1 MKKTSSVYKNSY
13 SSLEVP
19 LRKVSVSIQV
29 TDPELMPVYATPG
42 ASGCDAKAA
51 LKEPVTMVPGQVVL
65 IPTGLKVAVPEGYE
79 IQVRPRSGFAAKHGI
94 SVLNTPGTIDSD
106 YRGEI
111 VVILINHGRESFVIT
126 PKMRIAQLVLA
137 PVVQAEFVLAEESL
151 AGTQR
156 GEGKFGHTGAH

>member
-1 MKKTSSVYKNSY
+1 MYKVP
-13 SSLEVP
+13 VP
-19 LRKVSVSIQV
+19 LQV
-29 TDPELMPVYATPG
+29 TDPELIPLYATPG

-51 LKEPVTMVPGQVVL
+51 IAEPITVEPGRVGL
-65 IPTGLKVAVPEGYE
+65 IPTGLKVAVPDGYE

-94 SVLNTPGTIDSD
+94 TVLNTPGTIDSD

-111 VVILINHGRESFVIT
+111 VVILMNHSDQPFVVT

-137 PVVQAEFVLAEESL
+137 PVVQAEFMVQEEL
-151 AGTQR
+151 IATQR

>member
-1 MKKTSSVYKNSY
+1 M
-13 SSLEVP
+13 
-19 LRKVSVSIQV
+19 RKVPVSVQV
-29 TDPELMPVYATPG
+29 TDPEFMPVYATPG
-42 ASGCDAKAA
+42 ASGSDAKAA
-51 LKEPVTMVPGQVVL
+51 IAEPLAIEPGRVALV
-65 IPTGLKVAVPEGYE
+65 PTGLKVAVPEGYE

-111 VVILINHGRESFVIT
+111 VVILINHGREPFIIT

-137 PVVQAEFVLAEESL
+137 PVVQAEFVLQEELL
-151 AGTQR
+151 AATAR

>member
-1 MKKTSSVYKNSY
+1 MFKI
-13 SSLEVP
+13 P
-19 LRKVSVSIQV
+19 VSIQV
-29 TDPELMPVYATPG
+29 TDPELLPIYATPG
-42 ASGCDAKAA
+42 ASGCDVKAA
-51 LKEPVTMVPGQVVL
+51 IKEPVTIEPGRVALV
-65 IPTGLKVAVPEGYE
+65 PTGLKVAVPEGYE

-111 VVILINHGRESFVIT
+111 VVILINHGREAFVIT

-137 PVVQAEFVLAEESL
+137 PVVQAEFVLQEELL
-151 AGTQR
+151 AATQR